1 MRFFYL
7 MIVLQLTD
15 SLMINNKPIISNYQ
29 PAEIIKKYST
39 ASKNSFG
46 NIWTINDLQ
55 DNINKHNIDSASVIE
70 QNNNIN
76 GIIAI
81 DKQYDNIIIPDNLHY
96 IPTKVPQLSN
106 LVLDTLQNNNIN
118 FDVYS
123 VIDNGNLISGFLTNL
138 FPIFLI
144 YLIFS
149 TIFSRFQMGNPMN
162 IINKKQE
169 LINAEMVNVSF
180 VDVAGCDESKYELQE
195 VVDFLKNPDKFNNV
209 GAKIPKGI
217 LLEGPPGTGKTLLA
231 RAVAGESGVSFI
243 SVSGSQFIE
252 MYVGVGAA
260 RVRTLFET
268 ANANKPCVI
277 FIDEID
283 AIGRQRGT
291 GFNSGNDEREQT
303 LNQIL
308 TNMDGFD
315 KSEGIIILGATNRA
329 DILDS
334 ALLRA
339 GRFDRKVLVGLP
351 DADGRKLI
359 LDIHLRNKNY
369 DESVDFDEIALLTGG
384 FSGAE
389 LENLA
394 NEAAILSIR
403 YNLTKINKKCML
415 DAYEKITIGLPSK
428 TQTKNKDIRE
438 LVAYHEAGHTIMAKL
453 FNDFYDVRKVTIN
466 ANKGGAGGYTLFT
479 PKEQYE
485 SYPTK
490 KYMLAN
496 LIVALGGRAA
506 EIILFK
512 RKQII
517 DNTNYHDEKLFKNF
531 DNLDITTGASG
542 DLKQAD
548 SIARQYI
555 NLFGFNNK
563 LGIIDTNNGNQ
574 PFLGR
579 ELANGGSK
587 LSEYSKSKIDREVAS
602 LIQFSLNAAINIIEN
617 NIDEFM
623 DLANLLLT
631 KNTID
636 KKDLE
641 NFNIIYCDF
650 F

>member
-1 MRFFYL
+1 MFL
-7 MIVLQLTD
+7 LKQ
-15 SLMINNKPIISNYQ
+15 INCLNIGNKPLLTNYQ

-39 ASKNSFG
+39 AAKNSFG
-46 NIWTINDLQ
+46 NTWTINDLQ
-55 DNINKHNIDSASVIE
+55 DNINNHNIDSASLIE

-81 DKQYDNIIIPDNLHY
+81 DKHYDNLILPDNLHY

-106 LVLDTLQNNNIN
+106 MVVDTLQNNNIN

-123 VIDNGNLISGFLTNL
+123 IIDNGNLITGILSNL
-138 FPIFLI
+138 FPIILI
-144 YLIFS
+144 YLILS
-149 TIFSRFQMGNPMN
+149 TVFSRFQMGNPVNML
-162 IINKKQE
+162 NKKQE

-180 VDVAGCDESKYELQE
+180 ADVAGCDESKYELQE
-195 VVDFLKNPDKFNNV
+195 VVDFLKDPDKFNNA

-252 MYVGVGAA
+252 MFVGVGAA
-260 RVRTLFET
+260 RVRSLFEI
-268 ANANKPCVI
+268 ANENKPCVI

-315 KSEGIIILGATNRA
+315 KSEGIIVLGATNRA

-334 ALLRA
+334 ALVRA

-351 DADGRKLI
+351 DSDGRKSI
-359 LDIHLRNKNY
+359 LNIHLRNKQY

-394 NEAAILSIR
+394 NEAAILSLR

-428 TQTKNKDIRE
+428 SQTKNKDIRE

-512 RKQII
+512 RKQ
-517 DNTNYHDEKLFKNF
+517 NLNPTNYHDEKLFKKY

-555 NLFGFNNK
+555 NLFGLNNN
-563 LGIIDTNNGNQ
+563 LGVIDTTAGNQ

-602 LIQFSLNAAINIIEN
+602 LIQFALNAAVDIIEN
-617 NIDEFM
+617 NIHEFT
-623 DLANLLLT
+623 DLAKLLLK

-636 KKDLE
+636 KRDLE
-641 NFNIIYCDF
+641 KFNILYCDYF
-650 F
+650 